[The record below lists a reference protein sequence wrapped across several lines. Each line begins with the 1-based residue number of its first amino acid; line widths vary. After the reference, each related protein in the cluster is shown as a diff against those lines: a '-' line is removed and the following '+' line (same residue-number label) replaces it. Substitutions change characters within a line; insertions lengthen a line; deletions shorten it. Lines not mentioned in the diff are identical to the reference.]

1 MIRALVQSGF
11 RLSGTKDQRL
21 SRGLAWALLEGLFA
35 AAPYPILYLLL
46 QDLFAGAASAASI
59 AWQALAMALC
69 IALRIFAGIR
79 SMPLIFA
86 GAYAMMG
93 EARLRIADHLRR
105 LPMGWF
111 GRQRGGDLG
120 ARLTSDLELVE
131 NLWSHFLGIFVAGLA
146 MPGFLLCFLLWLDW
160 RLALA
165 VVAMIPL
172 ALLALWWG
180 QRVAAKPGA
189 QFLTANAHAQAELLD
204 YIQGIAVIRSF
215 GRFGS
220 AWHKLKAALDQQFD
234 AALAV
239 ECRPAPWVSLYGFVL
254 ETGFALLA
262 LIGAWLLLDGSLS
275 ADVLVLFLVMALPV
289 YRQLYDLGLSTLLLR
304 FATRALARIEDILA
318 QHPLNEPETPRQP
331 AGRTIVFENVSF
343 TYDGETTPAV
353 SDLSCHIPAQSL
365 TAVVGPSGAGK
376 STLVH
381 LIARLWDI
389 NQGSIR
395 LGGVDLREI
404 GTEQLHQSISMVF
417 QDVVLFSGSV
427 LDNLRIGRPD
437 ATREAVEA
445 AARRAQAH
453 DFIMALPQGYDTQ
466 LDEGGASLSGG
477 ERQRLSIA
485 RALLKDAPI
494 LLLDEATASVDPSA
508 EALLQR
514 AIAELAQGRTII
526 AIAHRLRSIRH
537 ARRILVMNH
546 GRLAEQGTHD
556 ELLAQDGIYA
566 RLWRSQ
572 QHAQGWTLTPAP
584 AGPAADPSSLR

>member
-11 RLSGTKDQRL
+11 RLSGTKDPRL
-21 SRGLAWALLEGLFA
+21 SRGLRWAVLEGLFA
-35 AAPYPILYLLL
+35 AAPYPVLYLLL
-46 QDLFAGAASAASI
+46 RDLFAGTASAVSI
-59 AWQALAMALC
+59 AWQALAMMLC
-69 IALRIFAGIR
+69 IALRLFAGIR

-111 GRQRGGDLG
+111 GRQRSGDLG

-165 VVAMIPL
+165 VLAMAPL
-172 ALLALWWG
+172 ALAALWLG
-180 QRVAAKPGA
+180 QRVAAKPGEK
-189 QFLTANAHAQAELLD
+189 FLSANAHAQSELLD

-220 AWHKLKAALDQQFD
+220 AWRKLKQALDDQFD

-239 ECRPAPWVSLYGFVL
+239 ECRPAPWISLYGFIL

-262 LIGAWLLLDGSLS
+262 LIGAWLLLNGSLRP
-275 ADVLVLFLVMALPV
+275 DVLVLFLVLALPV

-304 FATRALARIEDILA
+304 FATRALARIEAILA
-318 QHPLNEPETPRQP
+318 QQPLPEPETPRQP

-343 TYDGETTPAV
+343 TYEDEAAPALT
-353 SDLSCHIPAQSL
+353 DLSCQIAPLGL
-365 TAVVGPSGAGK
+365 TAIVGPSGAGK

-381 LIARLWDI
+381 LIARLWDVDR
-389 NQGSIR
+389 GSIR

-404 GTEQLHQSISMVF
+404 GTEPLHRYVGMVF

-427 LDNLRIGRPD
+427 LDNLRIGRPQ
-437 ATREAVEA
+437 ATLEEVKA

-453 DFIMALPQGYDTQ
+453 DFIMALPQGYDTL

-514 AIAELAQGRTII
+514 AIAELAEGRTVI

-537 ARRILVMNH
+537 AARILVMDQ
-546 GRLAEQGTHD
+546 GRLAEQGTHE
-556 ELLAQDGIYA
+556 ELLAQNGLYA

-572 QHAQGWTLTPAP
+572 QQAQGWTLTPAASQP
-584 AGPAADPSSLR
+584 

>member
-11 RLSGTKDQRL
+11 RLSGTSDPRL
-21 SRGLAWALLEGLFA
+21 SQGLAWAVLEGLFA
-35 AAPYPILYLLL
+35 AAPYPVLYLLL
-46 QDLFAGAASAASI
+46 RDLFAGTATTASV
-59 AWQALAMALC
+59 AWQATAMVLC
-69 IALRIFAGIR
+69 IALRIFAGTR
-79 SMPLIFA
+79 SMPLIFS

-131 NLWSHFLGIFVAGLA
+131 NLWSHFLGIFIAGLA
-146 MPGFLLCFLLWLDW
+146 MPAFLLGFLLWLDW
-160 RLALA
+160 RLAIA
-165 VVAMIPL
+165 VMAMIPL
-172 ALLALWWG
+172 ALVSLWWS
-180 QRVAAKPGA
+180 QRVAARPGE
-189 QFLTANAHAQAELLD
+189 QFLAVNAQAQSELLD
-204 YIQGIAVIRSF
+204 YIQGIAVIRGF

-220 AWHKLKAALDQQFD
+220 AWRKLRRALDQQFD

-239 ECRPAPWVSLYGFVL
+239 ECRPAPWIALYGFIL
-254 ETGFALLA
+254 ETGFALLILA
-262 LIGAWLLLDGSLS
+262 GAWLLLDDTLRP
-275 ADVLVLFLVMALPV
+275 DVLVLFLVLALPV
-289 YRQLYDLGLSTLLLR
+289 YRQLYELGLSTLLLR
-304 FATRALARIEDILA
+304 FASRALARIENIMA
-318 QHPLNEPETPRQP
+318 QQPLPEPDAPQEP
-331 AGRTIVFENVSF
+331 AGRDITFDQVSF
-343 TYDGETTPAV
+343 TYDGEAAPALV
-353 SDLSCHIPAQSL
+353 QLSCHIPAHGL

-381 LIARLWDI
+381 LIARLWDVDE
-389 NQGSIR
+389 GAIR
-395 LGGVDLREI
+395 MGGTDLRDI
-404 GTEQLHQSISMVF
+404 GTEQLHGHIGMVF

-437 ATREAVEA
+437 ASRETVIA

-485 RALLKDAPI
+485 RALLKDAPV

-508 EALLQR
+508 EAQIQR
-514 AIAELAQGRTII
+514 AIAELARGRTII

-537 ARRILVMNH
+537 ADHILVVDA
-546 GRLAEQGTHD
+546 GRLVEQGTHD
-556 ELLAQDGIYA
+556 SLLALDGIYA

-572 QHAQGWTLTPAP
+572 QQAQGWTL
-584 AGPAADPSSLR
+584 GPAA

>member
-11 RLSGTKDQRL
+11 RLSGTSDPRL
-21 SRGLAWALLEGLFA
+21 SQGLAWAVLEGLFA
-35 AAPYPILYLLL
+35 AAPYPVLYLLL
-46 QDLFAGAASAASI
+46 RDLFAGTATTASV
-59 AWQALAMALC
+59 AWQATAMVLC
-69 IALRIFAGIR
+69 IALRIFAGTR
-79 SMPLIFA
+79 SMPLIFS

-131 NLWSHFLGIFVAGLA
+131 NLWSHFLGIFIAGLA
-146 MPGFLLCFLLWLDW
+146 MPAFLLGFLLWLDW
-160 RLALA
+160 RLAIA
-165 VVAMIPL
+165 VMAMIPL
-172 ALLALWWG
+172 ALVSLWWS
-180 QRVAAKPGA
+180 QRVAARPGE
-189 QFLTANAHAQAELLD
+189 QFLAANAQAQSELLD
-204 YIQGIAVIRSF
+204 YIQGIAVIRGF

-220 AWHKLKAALDQQFD
+220 AWRKLRRALDQQFD

-239 ECRPAPWVSLYGFVL
+239 ECRPAPWIALYGFIL
-254 ETGFALLA
+254 ETGFALLILA
-262 LIGAWLLLDGSLS
+262 GAWLLLDGTLRP
-275 ADVLVLFLVMALPV
+275 DVLVLFLVLALPV
-289 YRQLYDLGLSTLLLR
+289 YRQLYELGLSTLLLR
-304 FATRALARIEDILA
+304 FASRALARIENIMA
-318 QHPLNEPETPRQP
+318 QQPLPEPDAPQEP
-331 AGRTIVFENVSF
+331 AGRDITFDQVSF
-343 TYDGETTPAV
+343 TYDGETTPALV
-353 SDLSCHIPAQSL
+353 QLSCHIPAHGL
-365 TAVVGPSGAGK
+365 TAIVGPSGAGK

-381 LIARLWDI
+381 LIGRLWDVDT
-389 NQGSIR
+389 GAIR
-395 LGGVDLREI
+395 MGGTDLRDI
-404 GTEQLHQSISMVF
+404 GTEQLHSHIGMVF

-437 ATREAVEA
+437 ASRETVIA

-485 RALLKDAPI
+485 RALLKDAPV

-508 EALLQR
+508 EAQIQR
-514 AIAELAQGRTII
+514 AIAELARGRTII

-537 ARRILVMNH
+537 ADHILVVDA
-546 GRLAEQGTHD
+546 GRLVEQGTHD
-556 ELLAQDGIYA
+556 SLLALDGIYA

-572 QHAQGWTLTPAP
+572 QQAQGWTL
-584 AGPAADPSSLR
+584 GPAA